1 MVAFRQIESQSGSLG
16 SSANIS
22 ASCEKTVQR
31 YAYLDHAKMLLG
43 AVDLR
48 NSKGKDKG
56 KRPHRTRI
64 CHNFRAYGSE
74 NIILKINQNP
84 NESRAGFSG
93 LQTCG
98 NIHCCP
104 VCAQRAAA
112 DKGKIILKALRWGKR
127 TNKKNMMLT
136 LTASHN
142 ISMSLDELET
152 RFKASWETFT
162 THRDWINLKKELG
175 VAAWIANHEAPYGE
189 NGFHYH
195 KHVVLFLDF
204 DLLKEEKQQ
213 ADIGALWI
221 QCLTLNGLNASPEY
235 AAKITTGSA
244 VGDTYLTKCGI
255 TVTETNG
262 RIEYEISTQEHK
274 EGGLKTQWELLELSY
289 YGNHKAGELFTE
301 YAEHMSGKKFLTFS
315 GGFSK
320 LLKAEPEPEPEN
332 PEGELVAADDDMQDW
347 AEISPYWWDIV
358 RDARSMSKVLKI
370 AAKTRSVNKVRE
382 LLWELQEK
390 LINAGE
396 LAEYHRKFRFIKA
409 TSGDFD
415 EGIRRIT

>member
-1 MVAFRQIESQSGSLG
+1 VVLALTESQSGSLG

-22 ASCEKTVQR
+22 ATGERTVQR

-64 CHNFRAYGSE
+64 CHSFRAYGSE
-74 NIILKINQNP
+74 TIILQLNQNP
-84 NESRAGFSG
+84 TASRAGFSG
-93 LQTCG
+93 VQTCG

-112 DKGKIILKALRWGKR
+112 EKGKIILKALRWGKR

-142 ISMSLDELET
+142 INMSLDDLEA
-152 RFKASWETFT
+152 RVKAAWETFT
-162 THRDWINLKKELG
+162 THREWKKIKKELG
-175 VAAWIANHEAPYGE
+175 ISEWIANHEAPYGE

-204 DLLKEEKQQ
+204 DLLKEEKPQ

-221 QCLTLNGLNASPEY
+221 QCLSLQGLTASPQY

-274 EGGLKTQWELLELSY
+274 EGELKTQWELLEMSY
-289 YGNHKAGELFTE
+289 YGNQKAGELYTE
-301 YAEHMSGKKFLTFS
+301 YAQHMSGKKFLTFS

-320 LLKAEPEPEPEN
+320 LLKAEPDPEPEN
-332 PEGELVAADDDMQDW
+332 PDGELAAADDMQDW

-358 RDARSMSKVLKI
+358 VAARSLSSVLKV
-370 AAKTRSVNKVRE
+370 ASKTRSVNKVRE
-382 LLWELQEK
+382 LLWELQER
-390 LINAGE
+390 LIKAGE
-396 LAEYHRKFRFIKA
+396 LAQYHRKYRFIPA
-409 TSGDFD
+409 TSADFV
-415 EGIRRIT
+415 EGIRRL